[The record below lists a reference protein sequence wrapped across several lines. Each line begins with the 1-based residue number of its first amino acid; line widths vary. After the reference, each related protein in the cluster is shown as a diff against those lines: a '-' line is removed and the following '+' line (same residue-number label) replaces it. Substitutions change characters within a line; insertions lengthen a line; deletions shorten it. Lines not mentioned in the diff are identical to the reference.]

1 MKKYRIAA
9 LLLFSLFLTS
19 CGAGPADRL
28 PGDSDPRIGITVR
41 QNGNTE
47 AEAEQAESSKE
58 PGREEGTE
66 SGTVTPGSEANED
79 SKRSSG
85 PYFHVNTEEK
95 VIALTFDDGPHPR
108 YTDKILDLLEKYQAK
123 ATFFVIGKNLE
134 LYSSVTKRVFEAG
147 HEIGN
152 HTYDHPTLSC
162 IGPSELSGQI
172 EKNEKLIESITGKK
186 SRCFRPPEGFCG
198 RYVREVINKKGYQA
212 ILWDVDTRDWAGTP
226 SKTIVK
232 NVMKSVHPGAII
244 LFHDY
249 VGEHNTTVEALRE
262 ILSKLSEEGYRF
274 ITISELLSYGSDG
287 SSAPS
292 SGG

>member
-9 LLLFSLFLTS
+9 LLLFSFFLTS
-19 CGAGPADRL
+19 CDFGPADRL
-28 PGDSDPRIGITVR
+28 PGDSDPEIGIAAR
-41 QNGNTE
+41 QRGNAE
-47 AEAEQAESSKE
+47 AEAERIENGEQRS
-58 PGREEGTE
+58 EEKTE
-66 SGTVTPGSEANED
+66 SGNVTPGSKANEND
-79 SKRSSG
+79 KRSSG
-85 PYFHVNTEEK
+85 PYFRVNTEEK

-134 LYSSVTKRVFEAG
+134 LYASVTKRVFEAG

-162 IGPSELSGQI
+162 IGPSELSRQI

-186 SRCFRPPEGFCG
+186 SLCFRPPEGFCG

-232 NVMKSVHPGAII
+232 NVLKSVHPGAII

-262 ILSKLSEEGYRF
+262 ILAKLSEEGYRF
-274 ITISELLSYGSDG
+274 ITVSELLSYGPDG